1 MFNADSLSS
10 MITEKLADFIIQTEY
25 DKIPKNAVE
34 KAKLCFLDFLG
45 VALRGS
51 QSKSGVIVT
60 NILEDG
66 LKDADESTVLGHQ
79 KASPLDASL
88 ANGIFAHSLDLD
100 DGHRLAQL
108 HPGCC
113 VIPAAL
119 SLCESRNKSGKD
131 FISSVVVG
139 YETAIALG
147 MLVNPNHR
155 TLGFHSTGTCG
166 AFGAA
171 AAACKSMN
179 LKYNEILNTLG
190 LAGTQ
195 AAGLLESDHAG
206 SMGKHL
212 HAGKAAQSGV
222 LSALLARNGF
232 TGAKSIIDGK
242 EGFLN
247 AMVYPNIEMDDN
259 KTDNIKIDDGTDAVK
274 TDDKSN
280 DTNNGKNKN
289 GSRQI
294 DLDKYHISDVYFKK
308 YPVCRHLH
316 STIDATLDILN
327 QVNLDNS
334 DGLRDVNGITSEQIH
349 KITVKTYKIT
359 AGHDNY
365 HPETIEALRQS
376 LPVSLAIAISKGNLN
391 LNNLEI
397 TEDIKKISNKIV
409 IEHDANFDEL
419 YPLMRPSEVRVTIT
433 NKTNGDYSKTYN
445 KHVDLPQGEPENPFK
460 KDVIIEKF
468 HDLNPEVDLDVLKV
482 IDDIE
487 LYRMGDLMD
496 ILNEEFKLIN
506 TSKNLNKPEIKSI

>member
-1 MFNADSLSS
+1 
-10 MITEKLADFIIQTEY
+10 
-25 DKIPKNAVE
+25 
-34 KAKLCFLDFLG
+34 
-45 VALRGS
+45 
-51 QSKSGVIVT
+51 
-60 NILEDG
+60 
-66 LKDADESTVLGHQ
+66 
-79 KASPLDASL
+79 
-88 ANGIFAHSLDLD
+88 
-100 DGHRLAQL
+100 
-108 HPGCC
+108 
-113 VIPAAL
+113 
-119 SLCESRNKSGKD
+119 
-131 FISSVVVG
+131 
-139 YETAIALG
+139 

-179 LKYNEILNTLG
+179 LKYDEILNTLG

-222 LSALLARNGF
+222 LSALLAENGF

-247 AMVYPNIEMDDN
+247 AMVYPDIEMDNN
-259 KTDNIKIDDGTDAVK
+259 KTDNIKINGGTDAVK
-274 TDDKSN
+274 TDDK
-280 DTNNGKNKN
+280 GKRNKKGN
-289 GSRQI
+289 RWI
-294 DLDKYHISDVYFKK
+294 DLDKYHILDVYFKK

-327 QVNLDNS
+327 HVNLDNS
-334 DGLRDVNGITSEQIH
+334 DGLRDAKGIKNEQIH
-349 KITVKTYKIT
+349 KITVKTYKIA

-397 TEDIKKISNKIV
+397 TEDIRKISNKIV
-409 IEHDANFDEL
+409 IEQDADFDEL
-419 YPLMRPSEVRVTIT
+419 YPLMRPSDVTIITT
-433 NKTNGDYSKTYN
+433 NKMDGIYCKTYN
-445 KHVDLPQGEPENPFK
+445 KRVDLPRGEPENPFK

-482 IDDIE
+482 IDNME
-487 LYRMGDLMD
+487 SYKMGDLMD

-506 TSKNLNKPEIKSI
+506 TSKN